1 MDNNKVA
8 AEGGSDRELEK
19 IIDYIRQN
27 KGVDLT
33 TYRQSFV
40 LRRLR
45 MRMLFTKAQSY
56 RDYID
61 IIKNVPD
68 EFNNLLDNLG
78 INVTEFF
85 RDPEVFAACR
95 KKVLADLISRKEAG
109 NNRVINIWS
118 AACATGEEPYSI
130 AMTVKEALAGSHG
143 FTARII
149 ASDMDTAALGKAQE
163 AKYKPNDFRKLDKK
177 ILENYF
183 TPVYN
188 GLYQLK
194 DEIKQLVKFQKHNLI
209 TEQPV
214 TRMDVIFCRN
224 MMIYLNRQQQESLI
238 RKFHQSLNSKGY
250 LILGKVENVWIK
262 DLFDTVDM
270 REKIYQKLP
279 EESVLKNN

>member
-8 AEGGSDRELEK
+8 LEGGSDRDLEK

-45 MRMLFTKAQSY
+45 LRMLFTKVQSY
-56 RDYID
+56 REYID
-61 IIKNVPD
+61 IIKNTPD

-85 RDPEVFAACR
+85 RDPEVFAAFR
-95 KKVLADLISRKEAG
+95 KKVLADLISKKEAG
-109 NNRVINIWS
+109 NNRLINIWS
-118 AACATGEEPYSI
+118 AACATGEEPYSVAI
-130 AMTVKEALAGSHG
+130 TVREVFAGRND
-143 FTARII
+143 FTVRIF

-163 AKYKPNDFRKLDKK
+163 AKYKLNDFRKLDKK

-183 TPVYN
+183 MPAYN
-188 GLYQLK
+188 DLYQLK
-194 DEIKQLVKFQKHNLI
+194 DGIKQSVRFQKLNLI
-209 TEQPV
+209 TEPPLKC
-214 TRMDVIFCRN
+214 MDVIFCRN

-238 RKFHQSLNSKGY
+238 KKFHQSLNSKGY
-250 LILGKVENVWIK
+250 LILGKVENIWTK

-270 REKIYQKLP
+270 REKIYQKL
-279 EESVLKNN
+279 V